1 MNLAITR
8 SEVIVLIGVGRTK
21 TFAKQNSGDLKIK
34 STFAG
39 RSWFDLVEV
48 LTFVAAQ
55 HGYPQPQACDV
66 EKHANWILAARLAS
80 QKKAAKAV

>member
-1 MNLAITR
+1 MDLAITR
-8 SEVIVLIGVGRTK
+8 AEVIVLLGLGRTQ
-21 TFAKQNSGDLKIK
+21 TFAKQKSGDLKVK

-39 RSWFDLVEV
+39 RSWFDLFEV
-48 LTFVAAQ
+48 LTFVATQ
-55 HGYPQPQACDV
+55 HGYPQPQACNV